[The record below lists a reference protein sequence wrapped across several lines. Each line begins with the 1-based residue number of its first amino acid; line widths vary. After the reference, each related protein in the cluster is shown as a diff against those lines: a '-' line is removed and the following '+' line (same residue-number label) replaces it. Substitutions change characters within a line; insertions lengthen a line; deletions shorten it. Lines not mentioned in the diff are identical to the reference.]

1 MDHLKTRWDW
11 RKDRG
16 RNLTSKAGSPS
27 GHGRFQLTLKE
38 EVRSLRKQNRELREE
53 IKRRAM
59 IEQELM
65 ERHNAL
71 NFVAHHDPLTGL
83 PNRRHLIARL
93 ENLLGNADAASDSF
107 AVGFMDL
114 DDFKSINDNFGHA
127 AGDLVLLETAK
138 RLQGLTS
145 LDLVVGRLAGDEF
158 LIITKPI
165 KSKTETLA
173 KIESIT
179 EAVQKPIMLTQNEL
193 QVSASLGFACYPQPA
208 TDLQSLLTLADEAMY
223 RAKSDHSR
231 HVVISNGPSGP
242 LADCGIGRRRTR
254 DKDPRAQLS

>member
-1 MDHLKTRWDW
+1 MDHLKTSRDW
-11 RKDRG
+11 QKDRDRG
-16 RNLTSKAGSPS
+16 LAPEAGWPS
-27 GHGRFQLTLKE
+27 GHGRSQITLEK
-38 EVRSLRKQNRELREE
+38 EVRFLRKQNRELKEE
-53 IKRRAM
+53 LKRRAA

-71 NFVAHHDPLTGL
+71 HFIAHHDPLTGL
-83 PNRRHLIARL
+83 PNRRHLIAHL
-93 ENLLGNADAASDSF
+93 ENLLGNVDAASDSF

-127 AGDLVLLETAK
+127 AGDLVLLETSK
-138 RLQGLTS
+138 RLQGLAN

-179 EAVQKPIMLTQNEL
+179 EVVQKPILLAQNEL

-208 TDLQSLLTLADEAMY
+208 TDLQSLLTLADEAMFQ
-223 RAKSDHSR
+223 AKSDHSC
-231 HVVISNGPSGP
+231 HFVISNGRSGP
-242 LADCGIGRRRTR
+242 LADRGTGRRITR
-254 DKDPRAQLS
+254 DSDPRAQLS

>member
-1 MDHLKTRWDW
+1 MDHLKTRWNW

-16 RNLTSKAGSPS
+16 RGLTSKAGSPS

-38 EVRSLRKQNRELREE
+38 EVRSLRKQNRELHEE
-53 IKRRAM
+53 IKRRAE
-59 IEQELM
+59 IEKELM

-71 NFVAHHDPLTGL
+71 NFIAHHDPLTGL
-83 PNRRHLIARL
+83 PNRRHLIAHL

-138 RLQGLTS
+138 RLQDLKN

-179 EAVQKPIMLTQNEL
+179 EAVQKPIMLAQNKL
-193 QVSASLGFACYPQPA
+193 QVSASLGFACYPKPA
-208 TDLQSLLTLADEAMY
+208 SDLQSLLTLADEAMY
-223 RAKSDHSR
+223 QAKSDHSR
-231 HVVISNGPSGP
+231 QVVISNGPSGP
-242 LADCGIGRRRTR
+242 LANRGIGRRKSR